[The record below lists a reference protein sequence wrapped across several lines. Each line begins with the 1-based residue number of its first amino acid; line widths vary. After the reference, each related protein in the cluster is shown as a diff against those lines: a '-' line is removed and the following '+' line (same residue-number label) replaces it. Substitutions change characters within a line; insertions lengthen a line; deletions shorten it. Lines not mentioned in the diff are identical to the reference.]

1 MTGITEGRFEMQM
14 HCKLCISLLLAGFLL
29 FSPAINAQQEKIV
42 FKRDDKADIIGQMLT
57 REVTRYKKEKLKYDK
72 PPAGDFEIIL
82 SLENIESDL
91 VPKLPKVKFTVL
103 TKKEIQKK
111 IESTRIFGGVRYLA
125 FSEFKVEGSRVIVS
139 VTNTYISKRG
149 RTFIHTKS
157 FEYEY
162 QKTEGKWDGKLLKE
176 GEMIT

>member
-1 MTGITEGRFEMQM
+1 MQK
-14 HCKLCISLLLAGFLL
+14 HYKSKQLCISLLLAGFLL
-29 FSPAINAQQEKIV
+29 LSPAINAQQKNV
-42 FKRDDKADIIGQMLT
+42 LFTDDDMAEIIGQMLT

-72 PPAGDFEIIL
+72 PSVGDFEIIL
-82 SLENIESDL
+82 SVENIELDL

-149 RTFIHTKS
+149 RTFIESRS

-162 QKTEGKWDGKLLKE
+162 RKVNGNWEGILR
-176 GEMIT
+176 GERRLIT